1 MTTTLSRINGN
12 VLVMFVAALLVAT
25 WPFFG
30 TFTIATLVAG
40 IGMSVAMQLWPWQQR
55 GRTRAR
61 GGADRLPAEIN
72 LASIPVRDD
81 AGGLFFAVGSVLILM
96 ALPPLRWFLLGS
108 VVCALL
114 AAVVMIAVRR
124 PLNQS

>member
-30 TFTIATLVAG
+30 TFTIATLITG
-40 IGMSVAMQLWPWQQR
+40 LCMSIAMQLWHEQHPA
-55 GRTRAR
+55 TAFAR
-61 GGADRLPAEIN
+61 GGTHALPAEIN

-96 ALPPLRWFLLGS
+96 GLPPLRWFLLGS
-108 VVCALL
+108 IVCAVL
-114 AAVVMIAVRR
+114 AAFVMIAVRR
-124 PLNQS
+124 PLSRS